1 MADSQ
6 PMTEPD
12 FKTVATAIAFSPY
25 LEANLHESTRIADM
39 LGSNILLI
47 HVGKKTKEKEAELNR
62 VLEGTGLDTSRV
74 TTIWKEGD
82 PTETILNACDEHN
95 VDLLLAGAKKK
106 EGLLTFYIGSVARK
120 LSRNAKCSIM
130 ILPMRSVVRN
140 PCKTIVVN
148 GMDHPKT
155 EASINAANHVGN
167 ALGASKMVIVD
178 EVDPDKV
185 NASADDDEETE
196 RASKIRN
203 EIVTRENARLTELS
217 KDLQGEMRVS
227 TQVIFGKAGYTIGH
241 IAQSMKADLLVVN
254 SPDKQFGLLD
264 RVFQHDIEYLLG
276 DMPCCLLIVNQKNA

>member
-1 MADSQ
+1 MSA
-6 PMTEPD
+6 PK
-12 FKTVATAIAFSPY
+12 FNTVATAIAFSPY
-25 LEANLHESTRIADM
+25 LEANLHESTRIAEM
-39 LGSNILLI
+39 LGSGLLLI
-47 HVGKKTKEKEAELNR
+47 HVGEKKKEKEADLNR
-62 VLEGTGLDTSRV
+62 LLEGTGFDQSKI
-74 TTIWKEGD
+74 TTIWKTGD
-82 PTETILNACDEHN
+82 PTETILNACEEHN

-155 EASINAANHVGN
+155 VDSVKTANLVGN

-178 EVDPDKV
+178 EVDPGKV
-185 NASADDDEETE
+185 STSADDDEQTE
-196 RASKIRN
+196 KASKIRSG
-203 EIVTRENARLTELS
+203 IVNRENARLTELS
-217 KDLQGEMRVS
+217 KDLQGEMTVS
-227 TQVIFGKAGYTIGH
+227 TQVIFGKTGYTIGH
-241 IAQSMKADLLVVN
+241 IAQTMKADLLVVN
-254 SPDKQFGLLD
+254 SPDKQYGLLD

>member
-1 MADSQ
+1 MII
-6 PMTEPD
+6 PE

-39 LGSNILLI
+39 LGSSILLI
-47 HVGKKTKEKEAELNR
+47 HVGKKTKDKELELTR
-62 VLEGTGLDTSRV
+62 VLEGTGFNPDKV

-130 ILPMRSVVRN
+130 ILSERSVVRN
-140 PCKTIVVN
+140 PWNTIVVN

-155 EASINAANHVGN
+155 EASIIAANLVGN
-167 ALGASKMVIVD
+167 ALGAYKMVIVD
-178 EVDPDKV
+178 EVDPGKV

-196 RASKIRN
+196 KASKIRN
-203 EIVTRENARLTELS
+203 EIVTRENVRLSELS
-217 KDLQGEMRVS
+217 KDLQGQMKVG
-227 TQVIFGKAGYTIGH
+227 TQVIFGKPGYTIGH

-254 SPDKQFGLLD
+254 SPDKQYGLLD

-276 DMPCCLLIVNQKNA
+276 DMPCCLLIVNRKNV